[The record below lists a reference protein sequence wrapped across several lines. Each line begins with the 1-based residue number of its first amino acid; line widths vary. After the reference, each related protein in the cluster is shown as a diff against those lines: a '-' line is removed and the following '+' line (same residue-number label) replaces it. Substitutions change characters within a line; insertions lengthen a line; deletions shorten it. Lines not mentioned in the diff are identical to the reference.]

1 MEFLLFLGGA
11 ALGGLLCWGWF
22 NRRLQQHQTAFG
34 NETTAK
40 QVAEARLL
48 QLENQLQQSINESR
62 SKDQQLVE
70 LSQQNSRLNAE
81 LRFQQEKLDNQQQE
95 IASIREKFT
104 LEFKAI
110 ANELLEDKSKRFTEQ
125 NQLQLDQ
132 LLGPL
137 RERLKDFEQKV
148 DSTHKESIEK
158 HASLFNELKNLK
170 ELNQHMSEEARKLT
184 QALKGESKT
193 QGNWGEVILERIL
206 ERSGLTRNQEY
217 KVQESV
223 TTEEGRRLQPD
234 ITILL
239 PDQKYL
245 IIDSKVSLL
254 DYERY
259 NSATDEQEKVQAL
272 KRHLQSLRNHIK
284 QLSEKKYEQLYQQG
298 SPDFVL
304 LFVPIEPAFNLAVQ
318 QDAELFGDAFERNI
332 VLVSTSTLLATLRT
346 VASLWRQ
353 EKQTQNA
360 QEIARQAANMYD
372 KFVDFSN
379 DLIKVGMQ
387 LDSTQKTYTEAMKKL
402 SDGKDNLVR
411 KTERLREL
419 GAKGAKQIDSRLL
432 DRSGANE
439 SGEAAV

>member
-1 MEFLLFLGGA
+1 MEFLLFIGGA
-11 ALGGLLCWGWF
+11 ALGSIGCWWWF
-22 NRRLQQHQTAFG
+22 SRRNQKQQTQLNT
-34 NETTAK
+34 EITSR
-40 QVAEARLL
+40 QVAEARL
-48 QLENQLQQSINESR
+48 QQAENQLRLHQDEIR
-62 SKDQQLVE
+62 DKDQQLLE
-70 LSQQNSRLNAE
+70 LSQQNSRLSAE

-95 IASIREKFT
+95 IAAIREKFT

-148 DSTHKESIEK
+148 DTTHKESIEK
-158 HASLFNELKNLK
+158 HASLFNELKNLR
-170 ELNQHMSEEARKLT
+170 ELNQHMSDEARKLT

-206 ERSGLTRNQEY
+206 ERSGLARNQEY

-223 TTEEGRRLQPD
+223 TTEDGRRLQPD

-239 PDQKYL
+239 PEEKYL
-245 IIDSKVSLL
+245 VIDSKVSLV

-259 NSATDEQEKVQAL
+259 NSAQDENEKALAL

-379 DLIKVGMQ
+379 DLIKVGVQ
-387 LDSTQKTYTEAMKKL
+387 LDTTQKTYAEAMKKL
-402 SDGKDNLVR
+402 SEGKDNLVR

-419 GAKGAKQIDSRLL
+419 GAKGAKQIDGRLL
-432 DRSGANE
+432 DRSGSNE
-439 SGEAAV
+439 A

>member
-1 MEFLLFLGGA
+1 MEFLLFIGGA
-11 ALGGLLCWGWF
+11 ALGSIGCWWWF
-22 NRRLQQHQTAFG
+22 SRRNQQQQTQL
-34 NETTAK
+34 NTEITSR
-40 QVAEARLL
+40 QVAEARL
-48 QLENQLQQSINESR
+48 QQAENQLQQRLDEIR
-62 SKDQQLVE
+62 DKDQQLLE
-70 LSQQNSRLNAE
+70 LGQQNSRLSAE

-95 IASIREKFT
+95 IAAIREKFT

-148 DSTHKESIEK
+148 DTTHKESIEK
-158 HASLFNELKNLK
+158 HASLFNELKNLR
-170 ELNQHMSEEARKLT
+170 ELNQHMSDEARKLT

-206 ERSGLTRNQEY
+206 ERSGLARNQEY

-223 TTEEGRRLQPD
+223 TTEDGRRLQPD

-239 PDQKYL
+239 PEEKYL
-245 IIDSKVSLL
+245 VIDSKVSLV

-259 NSATDEQEKVQAL
+259 NSAQDENEKAMAL

-379 DLIKVGMQ
+379 DLIKVGVQ
-387 LDSTQKTYTEAMKKL
+387 LDTTQKTYAEAMKKL
-402 SDGKDNLVR
+402 SEGKDNLVR

-419 GAKGAKQIDSRLL
+419 GAKGAKQIDGRLL
-432 DRSGANE
+432 DRSGSNE
-439 SGEAAV
+439 A

>member
-1 MEFLLFLGGA
+1 MEFLLFIGGA
-11 ALGGLLCWGWF
+11 ALGSIGCWWWF
-22 NRRLQQHQTAFG
+22 SRRNQQQQTQL
-34 NETTAK
+34 NTEITSR
-40 QVAEARLL
+40 QVAEARL
-48 QLENQLQQSINESR
+48 QQAENQLQQRLDEIR
-62 SKDQQLVE
+62 DKDQQLLE
-70 LSQQNSRLNAE
+70 LSQQNSRLSAE

-95 IASIREKFT
+95 IAAIREKFT

-148 DSTHKESIEK
+148 DTTHKESIEK
-158 HASLFNELKNLK
+158 HASLFNELKNLR
-170 ELNQHMSEEARKLT
+170 ELNQHMSDEARKLT

-206 ERSGLTRNQEY
+206 ERSGLARNQEY

-223 TTEEGRRLQPD
+223 TTEDGRRLQPD

-239 PDQKYL
+239 PEEKYL
-245 IIDSKVSLL
+245 VIDSKVSLV

-259 NSATDEQEKVQAL
+259 NSAQDENEKALAL

-379 DLIKVGMQ
+379 DLIKVGVQ
-387 LDSTQKTYTEAMKKL
+387 LDSTQKTYAEAMKKL
-402 SDGKDNLVR
+402 SEGKDNLVR

-419 GAKGAKQIDSRLL
+419 GAKGAKQIDGRLL
-432 DRSGANE
+432 DRSGSNE
-439 SGEAAV
+439 A

>member
-1 MEFLLFLGGA
+1 MELLLFIGGA
-11 ALGGLLCWGWF
+11 ALGSLGCWWWF
-22 NRRLQQHQTAFG
+22 SRRTQQQQTQL
-34 NETTAK
+34 NTEITSR
-40 QVAEARLL
+40 QVAEARL
-48 QLENQLQQSINESR
+48 QQAENQLRLHQDEIR
-62 SKDQQLVE
+62 DKDQQLLE
-70 LSQQNSRLNAE
+70 LSQQNSRLSAE

-95 IASIREKFT
+95 IAAIREKFT

-148 DSTHKESIEK
+148 DTTHKESIEK
-158 HASLFNELKNLK
+158 HASLFNELKNLR
-170 ELNQHMSEEARKLT
+170 ELNQHMSDEARKLT

-206 ERSGLTRNQEY
+206 ERSGLARNQEY

-223 TTEEGRRLQPD
+223 TTEDGRRLQPD

-239 PDQKYL
+239 PEEKYL
-245 IIDSKVSLL
+245 VIDSKVSLV

-259 NSATDEQEKVQAL
+259 NSAQDENEKALAL

-379 DLIKVGMQ
+379 DLIKVGVQ
-387 LDSTQKTYTEAMKKL
+387 LDTTQKTYAEAMKKL
-402 SDGKDNLVR
+402 SEGKDNLVR

-419 GAKGAKQIDSRLL
+419 GAKGAKQIDGRLL
-432 DRSGANE
+432 DRSGSNE
-439 SGEAAV
+439 A